1 MEALSSK
8 TLQELDRKYHLHPF
22 TNHDEMHAQ
31 GTHLVRSSDGV
42 YVEDENGR
50 KLLDGLAGLWC
61 TNVGYNR
68 REIIDAVHEQ
78 MLKVAFYPS
87 FFNTTTEPP
96 VRLAA
101 KLASLAPARL
111 NYTIFSNS
119 GSEANE
125 TALKIIRG
133 YNKLRGKSRKTKI
146 LTRTFSYHGVTLAAT
161 SMTGLPG
168 CYQPFDLP
176 LPGFIHVPGPHRY
189 AADTKLDAVA
199 YGKWCVEETARIIE
213 REGAETIAALFAEP
227 VQGAGGVIVPPEGYL
242 KALRELCRNND
253 ILFVAD
259 EVITGFGRLGD
270 WFASNLWE
278 LDPDLMTLAKGI
290 TSGYLPLGATMVC
303 NEIAELIEHGGYFAH
318 GFTYSGQP
326 TTAAAAL
333 ANIDVIEKENL
344 VPHVRNDAGPYFQ
357 EKLRSFANHRAVGE
371 VRGYGLIG
379 ALELI
384 PREGKAA
391 LTPGSMLGNKAVS
404 LIRTEGVIVR
414 GIRDLIALS
423 PPLIITHAEMD
434 QLFDAI
440 RKGLDKL
447 WD

>member
-31 GTHLVRSSDGV
+31 GTHLVRSGGGV
-42 YVEDENGR
+42 YIEDENGR

-78 MLKVAFYPS
+78 MSKVAFYPS

-111 NYTIFSNS
+111 NHTIFSNS

-125 TALKIIRG
+125 TALKIIRAH
-133 YNKLRGKSRKTKI
+133 NKLRGKSRKTKI

-168 CYQPFDLP
+168 CYQPFNLP

-189 AADTKLDAVA
+189 AAETKLDAVA

-242 KALRELCRNND
+242 KALRELCRKND

-259 EVITGFGRLGD
+259 EVITGFGRLGE

-303 NEIAELIEHGGYFAH
+303 NEIAEVIEHGGYFAH

-391 LTPGSMLGNKAVS
+391 LTPTSMLGNKAVN

-434 QLFDAI
+434 QLFDAV